1 MDINDIVKRPPLPPS
16 GATAGTKRKLEAPV
30 PDMSSFKQH
39 RVDTTANGAARS
51 ASGANTN
58 GKCKG
63 KASVT
68 IRDGSDDEED
78 DKEDGDN
85 DLAQDGEFAPGNDAD
100 YFAEEDE
107 DGRFFGGGLNSVQK
121 EVLNMMDK
129 ADDKFAASGEMTAP
143 GVRRQLL
150 ALEKAIDENRRLRT
164 KFPSDPTK
172 YVVPSTVQRSKFTLI
187 EALNALLVLSSFP
200 ALSYPILIELNTPGS
215 LADLLSHENTD
226 VSNAVVEVLEE
237 WLDPESL
244 EDDDDDDEGGE
255 EGGSERK
262 LEATKR
268 LVESLTQFGIV
279 DLAVS
284 GLARLNE
291 EDESERGGVFH
302 TLGLLENFIS
312 LTPAI
317 ATSLLA
323 PTATLLSYLVKRL
336 SMDKKPADW
345 DQNRYYAAEML
356 SLLLSLPVDGVVE
369 GRRSLAEQGHV
380 DSLLKILS
388 TYRRRDPSGADET
401 EFMENIFDVLCSSLS
416 EPAVKRAFMQ
426 GEGIELMCL
435 MLKEKKLSK
444 TRAIKT
450 LDHALQGFAG
460 MELCVEFVEALG
472 LKVLFTAFM
481 GKGAS
486 KKASGQLTHE
496 STEHLLSILSSL
508 LTSLASD
515 SPQRLRLL
523 SKFVEADYEK
533 LDRLIELR
541 EETEARVNAG
551 EADDEFGEMDEDELY
566 LEKLERGLFSLQLI
580 DNILAWMTMEDDGAK
595 EHILMM
601 LARKDKS
608 FDDVIRVLSEYRDN
622 IGEGTSKNEEK
633 EEGQEIDEAEEQ
645 REILRNLIEYL
656 KSLE

>member
-1 MDINDIVKRPPLPPS
+1 MDINDIFKRPPLPPS
-16 GATAGTKRKLEAPV
+16 GAAAGTKRKLEAPT
-30 PDMSSFKQH
+30 PDLSSFKQH
-39 RVDTTANGAARS
+39 KTDTSPTDGAPPAAMS
-51 ASGANTN
+51 ANTN
-58 GKCKG
+58 GKGKG

-68 IRDGSDDEED
+68 IRDGPDDD
-78 DKEDGDN
+78 DDDQDGDN
-85 DLAQDGEFAPGNDAD
+85 DGAPDGEFAPGNDAD

-129 ADDKFAASGEMTAP
+129 ADDKFAASGELTAP

-164 KFPSDPTK
+164 KFPTDPTK
-172 YVVPSTVQRSKFTLI
+172 FVDSEFTLI

-200 ALSYPILIELNTPGS
+200 ALSYPILIELNTPES

-244 EDDDDDDEGGE
+244 DDEDEEEEGGD

-262 LEATKR
+262 LEATKK

-291 EDESERGGVFH
+291 EDGSERGGVFH
-302 TLGLLENFIS
+302 ILGLLENFIS

-323 PTATLLSYLVKRL
+323 PTATLLSYLVERL

-345 DQNRYYAAEML
+345 DQNRFYAAEML
-356 SLLLSLPVDGVVE
+356 SLLLSLPVDGVAE
-369 GRRSLAEQGHV
+369 GRKTLAEQGHV
-380 DSLLKILS
+380 DALLKILS

-401 EFMENIFDVLCSSLS
+401 EFMENIFDILCSSLS
-416 EPAVKRAFMQ
+416 EPTVKKVFMQ

-472 LKVLFTAFM
+472 LKVLFTTFM

-533 LDRLIELR
+533 LDRLIDLR
-541 EETEARVNAG
+541 EETESRVNAG
-551 EADDEFGEMDEDELY
+551 DGDDEFGELDEDELY

-580 DNILAWMTMEDDGAK
+580 DYILAWMTMEDDGAR

-601 LARKDKS
+601 LARRNKS
-608 FDDVIRVLSEYRDN
+608 FDDIIRVLSEYRDN
-622 IGEGTSKNEEK
+622 IGEGAAKTEEK
-633 EEGQEIDEAEEQ
+633 EGSEIDEAEEQ
-645 REILRNLIEYL
+645 REILKNLIEYL